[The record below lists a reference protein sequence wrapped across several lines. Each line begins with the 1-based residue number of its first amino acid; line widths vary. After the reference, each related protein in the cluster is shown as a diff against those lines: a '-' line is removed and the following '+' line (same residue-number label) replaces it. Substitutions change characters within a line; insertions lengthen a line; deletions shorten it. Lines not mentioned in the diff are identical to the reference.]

1 MNKEE
6 IESLFKK
13 YKVRIP
19 KEKQGQSE
27 CYECKIHHKYSLT
40 WTSFLYEYKENY
52 YCFEH
57 IVNILLQQ
65 ENQELKKQLEEINKI
80 IEKCGFV
87 NIEQVMLNYC
97 GLLTQQ
103 KEFIKYLED
112 YLKLFDNKDIYEEG
126 SYDTI
131 EEILQKYK
139 EIIGDDK

>member
-139 EIIGDDK
+139 E